1 MSPVVPPVSP
11 APARTPVAQAQALRW
26 APAGATVLD
35 LPVLQIPPG
44 VSWVGGGEGRGKS
57 SLLRCL
63 AGDLLLPGSRLQIG
77 STVLATAPAA
87 YRAQLFWMDPRTS
100 AHDQVRGVDFLAS
113 VAARYPGW
121 NAALLADLTE
131 ALDLAPHLHKPLYM
145 LSTGSKRK
153 AWLAAAPASGAA
165 LTLLDE
171 PFAALDKR
179 SIRCVL
185 DLLRDAASHPQRAW
199 VVADYEA
206 PAGVPLAQH
215 IDLGD

>member
-1 MSPVVPPVSP
+1 MSPASP
-11 APARTPVAQAQALRW
+11 ALAPDPVAQAQALRW
-26 APAGATVLD
+26 APAGTPVLD

-77 STVLATAPAA
+77 TTLLATAPAA
-87 YRAQLFWMDPRTS
+87 YRAQVFWMDPRTT
-100 AHDQVRGVDFLAS
+100 AHDQIRGVDFLAS
-113 VAARYPGW
+113 KAARYPDW
-121 NAALLADLTE
+121 NAALLAELSQ
-131 ALDLAPHLHKPLYM
+131 ALDLTPHLHKPLYM

-153 AWLAAAPASGAA
+153 VWMAAAFTSGAT

-171 PFAALDKR
+171 PFAALDKT

-185 DLLRDAASHPQRAW
+185 DLLREAANHPHRAW

>member
-1 MSPVVPPVSP
+1 MPPVPSVSPVSSP
-11 APARTPVAQAQALRW
+11 APVVQAQALRW
-26 APAGATVLD
+26 APAGAPVLD
-35 LPVLQIPPG
+35 LPALQIPPG

-63 AGDLLLPGSRLQIG
+63 AGDLLLPGSHLQIG
-77 STVLATAPAA
+77 STVLATAPAV
-87 YRAQLFWMDPRTS
+87 YRAQLFWMDPRTN
-100 AHDQVRGVDFLAS
+100 AHDPVRGVDFLAS
-113 VAARYPGW
+113 TAARYPEW
-121 NAALLADLTE
+121 DAALLADLTE
-131 ALDLAPHLHKPLYM
+131 ALDLTPHLEKPLYM

-153 AWLAAAPASGAA
+153 VWLAAAWASGAT

-171 PFAALDKR
+171 PFAALDKT

-185 DLLRDAASHPQRAW
+185 ELLRDAASHPQRAW

-215 IDLGD
+215 FDLGD